1 MDEQSLHATQKKRKD
16 PSTFL
21 RDLLLLSCVHEELQ
35 RAADEKEIRAR
46 SLTPFCL
53 FCRLCPID
61 SMFPEGISRYHPQ
74 LAPFKAGVAMIA
86 SDVSE
91 KKSDIAWNRDLSF
104 RMPYFRPRYA
114 LCTLLSV

>member
-1 MDEQSLHATQKKRKD
+1 MSRLRVNNKRQKKELSRDYGRAYISCNPEKKE

-21 RDLLLLSCVHEELQ
+21 RDLFLLASVHEELQ
-35 RAADEKEIRAR
+35 RVAEEKETRAG

-53 FCRLCPID
+53 FYRLCPID

-91 KKSDIAWNRDLSF
+91 KKSDICLE
-104 RMPYFRPRYA
+104 P
-114 LCTLLSV
+114 